1 MAETLTKAKLAA
13 LLHQRV
19 GVTKKE
25 ASDLVDEVFG
35 LMRDQLSSGDKVK
48 ISGFGNFVVRHKNA
62 RKGRNPQTG
71 QEILLDARK
80 VLTFKPSLV
89 LKNVLNESEEFAPS
103 DGNSTEAN
111 SIEIER

>member
-1 MAETLTKAKLAA
+1 MAETLTKAKLAT

-48 ISGFGNFVVRHKNA
+48 ISGFENFLVRDKAA
-62 RKGRNPQTG
+62 RRGRNPQTNE
-71 QEILLDARK
+71 EIIIARRR
-80 VLTFKPSLV
+80 VLTFRPSQV
-89 LKNVLNESEEFAPS
+89 LRTALNDEQ
-103 DGNSTEAN
+103 
-111 SIEIER
+111 